1 MYMYM
6 YILIINSI
14 RLYVFDLTMG
24 HKGLA
29 ICVHV

>member
-6 YILIINSI
+6 YILTIITI
-14 RLYVFDLTMG
+14 RLYVFDMTMG
-24 HKGLA
+24 HIGLA